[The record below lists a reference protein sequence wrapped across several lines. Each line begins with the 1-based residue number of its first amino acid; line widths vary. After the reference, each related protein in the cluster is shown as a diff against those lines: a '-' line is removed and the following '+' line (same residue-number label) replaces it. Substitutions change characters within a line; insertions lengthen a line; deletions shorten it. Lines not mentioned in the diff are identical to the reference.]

1 MNEFEQRWKRIA
13 EALQHEMNGDVRPR
27 VSSGRTLF
35 GIRSEAEEKM
45 DRFAREIEEE
55 QKAKRTEQ
63 RDHANNEPRA
73 DDGPCTDKPLSR

>member
-1 MNEFEQRWKRIA
+1 MNEFEQRWKRIN
-13 EALQHEMNGDVRPR
+13 EALQHEINGDVRPR

-55 QKAKRTEQ
+55 QKAKRA
-63 RDHANNEPRA
+63 RH
-73 DDGPCTDKPLSR
+73 DGR

>member
-35 GIRSEAEEKM
+35 GIRSEAEAKM
-45 DRFAREIEEE
+45 DRFAREIEAE
-55 QKAKRTEQ
+55 QKAKRSE
-63 RDHANNEPRA
+63 RHDDA
-73 DDGPCTDKPLSR
+73 DDEPYNDPAGAEGPCA

>member
-35 GIRSEAEEKM
+35 GIRSEAEETM

-55 QKAKRTEQ
+55 QKAKR
-63 RDHANNEPRA
+63 ANNEPHA
-73 DDGPCTDKPLSR
+73 DDGPRTDKPLSR